1 MSKHTDTVFKIMI
14 LNNFLD
20 LNEIRKIITLNRNC
34 SNIETNSSPII
45 ATMYAHDLQ
54 WLSESKYAKRITL
67 LDVQYCRF
75 KEIVMK
81 HSFMGFAQKS
91 EIHKGICDQCN
102 DHLTNY
108 NCLLKLIN
116 LKSLNVSFNCFF
128 KLMNIDS
135 LNVLTKLQTLIIR
148 NWIWLT
154 KTKLKQL
161 EQLTHIKKI
170 ELTRNT
176 FYQDSYRYAPIAHD
190 DKVKHLSLLTN
201 LHTLNLA
208 NTKITNNALQCMTA
222 MQGLK
227 ELDLSSCDSITLLT
241 EGYLWSTD
249 DGLQYVS
256 LLTNLQILNLFGC
269 SEVTN
274 IGIKYLLGLTNLQK
288 LNISHCDNKTINK
301 TIALLPNFLN
311 LQNLTVKIPISK
323 SGLFEVLTNINSLQK
338 LRVSCIHEKD
348 DHLKI
353 KKECYGIKYPCGPF
367 LNNIDCSYTTHSTIN
382 YSVAN

>member
-1 MSKHTDTVFKIMI
+1 
-14 LNNFLD
+14 
-20 LNEIRKIITLNRNC
+20 
-34 SNIETNSSPII
+34 
-45 ATMYAHDLQ
+45 
-54 WLSESKYAKRITL
+54 
-67 LDVQYCRF
+67 
-75 KEIVMK
+75 MK
-81 HSFMGFAQKS
+81 
-91 EIHKGICDQCN
+91 N
-102 DHLTNY
+102 
-108 NCLLKLIN
+108 
-116 LKSLNVSFNCFF
+116 
-128 KLMNIDS
+128 
-135 LNVLTKLQTLIIR
+135 
-148 NWIWLT
+148 
-154 KTKLKQL
+154 
-161 EQLTHIKKI
+161 I

-176 FYQDSYRYAPIAHD
+176 FYQDSYRYAPITHD

-227 ELDLSSCDSITLLT
+227 VLDLSSCDSIT
-241 EGYLWSTD
+241 D
-249 DGLQYVS
+249 DGLQYIS
-256 LLTNLQILNLFGC
+256 LLTNLQILNLSGC

-311 LQNLTVKIPISK
+311 LQNLTVRIPISK

-338 LRVSCIHEKD
+338 LTVSCIHEKD

-367 LNNIDCSYTTHSTIN
+367 LNNVDCSYTTHSTIN
-382 YSVAN
+382 CSVANSNYVMCVSHYYKSLFEIN